1 MEDVV
6 WYRKPLLSEPV
17 AILAFEGW
25 SDAGNTA
32 TGCVENI
39 SSTYDVEPFAVLN
52 SDSYYNYQMRRPIVE
67 VKDFGERNFH
77 WPQTS
82 FYSIEDYK
90 LKSDLILVFGE
101 EPSMKWKDYS
111 RNIADTLLEL
121 GVKKAVTLGAFFG
134 QVAHTLP
141 VPIFG
146 VSGDPTFHSRY
157 NVLNPN
163 YSGPTGITSVVGQ
176 TLRDNGI
183 ETAGLWAA
191 VPHYLSSGGYP
202 KGMSALLNKTS
213 DILKIDI
220 DDSGIQSE
228 GQQFELKINKA
239 MENSQD
245 LAEYVSKLEEA
256 DVSIEDN
263 FSEDNLVQQIEDFL
277 NEEREI

>member
-1 MEDVV
+1 M
-6 WYRKPLLSEPV
+6 
-17 AILAFEGW
+17 
-25 SDAGNTA
+25 
-32 TGCVENI
+32 
-39 SSTYDVEPFAVLN
+39 
-52 SDSYYNYQMRRPIVE
+52 
-67 VKDFGERNFH
+67 
-77 WPQTS
+77 
-82 FYSIEDYK
+82 
-90 LKSDLILVFGE
+90 
-101 EPSMKWKDYS
+101 
-111 RNIADTLLEL
+111 
-121 GVKKAVTLGAFFG
+121 
-134 QVAHTLP
+134 P

-146 VSGDPTFHSRY
+146 VSGDPTFHSRH

-176 TLRDNGI
+176 NLRDSGI

-213 DILKIDI
+213 EILKIEI

-239 MENSQD
+239 MENSED

-277 NEEREI
+277 NEERDI

>member
-1 MEDVV
+1 
-6 WYRKPLLSEPV
+6 
-17 AILAFEGW
+17 
-25 SDAGNTA
+25 
-32 TGCVENI
+32 
-39 SSTYDVEPFAVLN
+39 
-52 SDSYYNYQMRRPIVE
+52 
-67 VKDFGERNFH
+67 
-77 WPQTS
+77 
-82 FYSIEDYK
+82 
-90 LKSDLILVFGE
+90 
-101 EPSMKWKDYS
+101 MKWKDYS
-111 RNIADTLLEL
+111 RNISDTLLEL

-146 VSGDPTFHSRY
+146 VSDDPTFHSRY
-157 NVLNPN
+157 NLLNPN

-183 ETAGLWAA
+183 ETGGLRAA

-202 KGMSALLNKTS
+202 KGMSALLGKTS

-256 DVSIEDN
+256 EVNIEDN
-263 FSEDNLVQQIEDFL
+263 FSEDNLVQQIEEFL

>member
-1 MEDVV
+1 
-6 WYRKPLLSEPV
+6 
-17 AILAFEGW
+17 
-25 SDAGNTA
+25 
-32 TGCVENI
+32 
-39 SSTYDVEPFAVLN
+39 VL
-52 SDSYYNYQMRRPIVE
+52 
-67 VKDFGERNFH
+67 
-77 WPQTS
+77 
-82 FYSIEDYK
+82 
-90 LKSDLILVFGE
+90 
-101 EPSMKWKDYS
+101 
-111 RNIADTLLEL
+111 
-121 GVKKAVTLGAFFG
+121 FFG

-146 VSGDPTFHSRY
+146 VSGDPTFHSRH

-213 DILKIDI
+213 EILRIEI

-239 MENSQD
+239 MENSED

-256 DVSIEDN
+256 DISIEDN